1 MPKFTCSPGPFRVG
15 AHRSCEVEILDANG
29 CEVARVVFPM
39 VKRELSG
46 CDVQEANAALLASAP
61 DLLMALR
68 AVQWG
73 GSDRDEHGVEVA
85 TCPWCGCEKAMG
97 HASDCGLA
105 MVIAR
110 ATGGVA

>member
-1 MPKFTCSPGPFRVG
+1 MPKFTCSPGPFRAG

-29 CEVARVVFPM
+29 CEVARVVYPM
-39 VKRELSG
+39 VNRELSG

-61 DLLMALR
+61 GLLMALQD
-68 AVQWG
+68 VEWG
-73 GSDRDEHGVEVA
+73 GSYRDEGGVEVH
-85 TCPWCGCEKAMG
+85 TCPWCGREKDMG
-97 HASDCGLA
+97 HDWSCGLA